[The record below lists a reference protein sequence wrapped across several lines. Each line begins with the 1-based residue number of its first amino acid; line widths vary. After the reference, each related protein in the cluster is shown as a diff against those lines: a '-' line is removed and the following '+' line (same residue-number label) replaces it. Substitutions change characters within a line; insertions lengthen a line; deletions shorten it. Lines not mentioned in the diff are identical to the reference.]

1 MSYKGFFKPK
11 HPSKYKGNPMNII
24 YRSSW
29 ELKLMD
35 YLDKHPDIVSWQ
47 SEEFFIPY
55 ISPIDNKIH
64 RYFPDFKVVK
74 KIDGTKT
81 ETIVIEVKPKS
92 QSVPPTLKKSK
103 PDKKYIREAM
113 TYGINEAK
121 WKAAKEF
128 CDDRKWKFIVM
139 TEKELGIK

>member
-1 MSYKGFFKPK
+1 
-11 HPSKYKGNPMNII
+11 
-24 YRSSW
+24 
-29 ELKLMD
+29 MD

-139 TEKELGIK
+139 TENELGIK